1 MSIRQNSQPEI
12 FQRLL
17 SPELGHHLLP
27 AVRIK
32 QSTEEHLLM
41 VFNAT
46 GLETVHIVSAH
57 ISMGRECIV
66 TFTLRWL
73 RNV

>member
-1 MSIRQNSQPEI
+1 MSIRQNSQSEI
-12 FQRLL
+12 FQKLL

-32 QSTEEHLLM
+32 KGIEEHLLM

-46 GLETVHIVSAH
+46 GLETVHTVSAH
-57 ISMGRECIV
+57 IPRARESMG
-66 TFTLRWL
+66 TWAHLL
-73 RNV
+73 QGG

>member
-12 FQRLL
+12 FQKLL
-17 SPELGHHLLP
+17 SPELGHHQLP

-32 QSTEEHLLM
+32 KSIEEHLLM

-57 ISMGRECIV
+57 IPMWGERMG
-66 TFTLRWL
+66 TWSHLL
-73 RNV
+73 